1 MDDPNIDE
9 DTLQHA
15 VDDINTVNTLL
26 QGFKFTLNAVKKVM
40 KQFPYQPLV
49 IADAGCG
56 DGEMLRYLERY
67 LTDPRLTFLGWDI
80 AAKSIEK
87 ARQKSKGLERLRFRE
102 SDILKTPTED
112 LQCDILLNTLTMH
125 HFNDDEIVEFLQKYQ
140 RITRKM
146 IIINDLHRHR
156 LAYLFFK
163 YISPIFIH
171 HEISRHDGLI
181 SIASG
186 FKKSNFKKYALAAGI
201 KNDRLKWKWS
211 FRYIWLIP
219 TYER

>member
-1 MDDPNIDE
+1 MDDPQIDE
-9 DTLQHA
+9 ITLQNA
-15 VDDINTVNTLL
+15 VDDINKVNTIL
-26 QGFKFTLNAVKKVM
+26 QGFKFTLIAVKKVLR
-40 KQFPYQPLV
+40 QFPDERLV

-56 DGEMLRYLERY
+56 DGEMLRYLEKN
-67 LTDPRLTFLGWDI
+67 LSDPRLTFLGWDI

-87 ARQKSKGLERLRFRE
+87 ARVKSVGLERLSFRE
-102 SDILKTPTED
+102 SDILKTPSQD

-125 HFNDDEIVEFLQKYQ
+125 HFNDEEIVEFLQKYQ
-140 RITRKM
+140 LITSKM

-163 YISPIFIH
+163 YMSPLFIK

-186 FKKSNFKKYALAAGI
+186 FKKSNFEKYAVMAGI
-201 KNDRLKWKWS
+201 KNDRLNWKWS

>member
-1 MDDPNIDE
+1 MDDPEIDE
-9 DTLQHA
+9 ATLQNA
-15 VDDINTVNTLL
+15 VDDINTVNKLL
-26 QGFKFTLNAVKKVM
+26 QGFKFTLKAVEKVIG
-40 KQFPYQPLV
+40 QFPNQSLV

-56 DGEMLRYLERY
+56 DGEMLRYLERN
-67 LTDPRLTFLGWDI
+67 LPDPRLTFLGWDI
-80 AAKSIEK
+80 AAKSIQK
-87 ARQKSKGLERLRFRE
+87 ARIKSMGLGRLSFRE
-102 SDILKTPTED
+102 SDILKTPSQD

-125 HFNDDEIVEFLQKYQ
+125 HFNDEEIIEFLQKYQ
-140 RITRKM
+140 LITRKM

-156 LAYLFFK
+156 VAYLFFK
-163 YISPIFIH
+163 YISPIFIK

-186 FKKSNFKKYALAAGI
+186 FKKSNFKKYAHAAGI
-201 KNDRLKWKWS
+201 KNDRLNWKWS